1 MGANDWR
8 SFVKK
13 TFADLK
19 KTNPNAMLKDALKK
33 AGPLWK
39 DMKSKGQVAVDN
51 VTTTVKTVTKKVKKG
66 MKMGKKKTS
75 KRKSSKRKSSK
86 RKSSKR
92 KSSKRK
98 SGKK

>member
-1 MGANDWR
+1 MGASDWR

-33 AGPLWK
+33 AGPMWK
-39 DMKSKGQVAVDN
+39 QMKSKGEVAVAS
-51 VTTTVKTVTKKVKKG
+51 VTTAVKKVTRKVKKG
-66 MKMGKKKTS
+66 KKSGKKKTA
-75 KRKSSKRKSSK
+75 KRKSAKRKSAK
-86 RKSSKR
+86 RKSG
-92 KSSKRK
+92 KRK